1 MPAITFDHQ
10 TANLLR
16 ELAPNSSF
24 HFESGDDAF
33 SLALK
38 RERSVLLVPGAESGM
53 ALVLQMKRAE
63 AINKQPAPQ
72 PQVSQQETS
81 QPRQTQAHK
90 PTDQQREERREE
102 GREPRGILGLDGDAV
117 YLDEGE
123 LEAQQRPWWQRLFR
137 S

>member
-1 MPAITFDHQ
+1 MSAIVFDHQ
-10 TANLLR
+10 TANRLR
-16 ELAPNSSF
+16 ELAPSSAF
-24 HFESGDDAF
+24 HFESGDDAL

-38 RERSVLLVPGAESGM
+38 RERSVLLVPGSESGNVVVM
-53 ALVLQMKRAE
+53 QMRRAE
-63 AINKQPAPQ
+63 LITKQPAPQ
-72 PQVSQQETS
+72 PQAP

-117 YLDEGE
+117 YLDEDE